1 MEFFFE
7 ILIFSF
13 KFIFFGVEI
22 FNISENNIISVE
34 AAKGLS
40 AQVGKWVSWVP
51 SYNSVRTGFIL
62 S

>member
-1 MEFFFE
+1 
-7 ILIFSF
+7 
-13 KFIFFGVEI
+13 
-22 FNISENNIISVE
+22 VE